1 MLRMDV
7 DQLIESINGKKMS
20 VEHLTDLAGAGR
32 LVVSEI
38 WEGTVFFMRLP
49 MNGMR
54 NTAERSPMP
63 T

>member
-1 MLRMDV
+1 MDV

-38 WEGTVFFMRLP
+38 WEGTVFFMRWP